1 MTISKME
8 LYKVTSDDRDVC
20 IAVEENE
27 LFNILEVRSAN
38 DIVGEAWPFVNE
50 KEMEDF
56 KKKHDTGCK
65 GLYWFKYH
73 AYINNNGRI
82 WSTPIN

>member
-8 LYKVTSDDRDVC
+8 LYRVTSDDQKVC

-27 LFNILEVRSAN
+27 LFNILEVVSPRDLN
-38 DIVGEAWPFVNE
+38 GEAWPFLSE

-56 KKKHDTGCK
+56 KMKHDSGCK
-65 GLYWFKYH
+65 GLHWGRYH
-73 AYINNNGRI
+73 AYINEKGRLWTSEI
-82 WSTPIN
+82 K